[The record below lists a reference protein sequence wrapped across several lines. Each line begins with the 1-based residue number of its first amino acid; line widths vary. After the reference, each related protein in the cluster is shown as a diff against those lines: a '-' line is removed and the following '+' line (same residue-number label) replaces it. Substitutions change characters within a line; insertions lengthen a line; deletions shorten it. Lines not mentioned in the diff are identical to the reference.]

1 LHADVEMAASLRDA
15 DDIRRGADEYA
26 VGVLVGLEGDVV
38 KTLQSIKNG
47 ISMLDERRATIDT
60 NGATGNDGVVDER
73 WEDEAGEPAD
83 APR

>member
-1 LHADVEMAASLRDA
+1 
-15 DDIRRGADEYA
+15 
-26 VGVLVGLEGDVV
+26 V

-47 ISMLDERRATIDT
+47 ISMLDERRATIDV
-60 NGATGNDGVVDER
+60 NGATGNDVAVDER